1 MPHTPPMISLIE
13 KIAVVTGAGSGIG
26 AAIAECFAAAGAH
39 VFATDINEAAAN
51 KTAAAISEKGYK
63 AQALTLDVG
72 DEASCLGAVRAVSET
87 CGRLDVL
94 VNNAGVGHVGD
105 ILRTAPADLERLWRI
120 NVLGVY
126 QLSRAALPG
135 MIERGCGSIVN
146 IASIAGLMGMEA
158 RFAYTTTKHAV
169 VGMTRA
175 MAMDHGTTG
184 VRINAICPG
193 RVRTP
198 FVDEMLRQYPN
209 PEDYLRQLEAPHAM
223 KRMATPA
230 EIASAALYLASDAA
244 SFVTGSAM
252 TVDGGYTTGK

>member
-1 MPHTPPMISLIE
+1 MITLTD
-13 KIAVVTGAGSGIG
+13 KIALVTGAGSGIG
-26 AAIAECFAAAGAH
+26 AAIAECFGEAGAL
-39 VFATDINEAAAN
+39 VFATDRDEAAAQQ
-51 KTAAAISEKGYK
+51 TAWRIREAGHRAES
-63 AQALTLDVG
+63 LMLDVS
-72 DEASCLGAVRAVSET
+72 DEASCLAGVRAVMEK
-87 CGRLDVL
+87 CGRCDVL
-94 VNNAGVGHVGD
+94 VNNAGVGHVGT
-105 ILRTAPADLERLWRI
+105 ILTTKPDDLERLWKV
-120 NVLGVY
+120 NVLGMY
-126 QLSRAALPG
+126 HLSRAVLPG
-135 MIERGCGSIVN
+135 MIERGIGSIVN

-184 VRINAICPG
+184 VRINCICPG

-198 FVDEMLRQYPN
+198 FVDAMLRQYEN
-209 PEDYLRQLEAPHAM
+209 PDDYLRQMEAPHAM
-223 KRMATPA
+223 KRMAAPS

>member
-1 MPHTPPMISLIE
+1 MITLKN
-13 KIAVVTGAGSGIG
+13 KIAIVTGAGSGIG
-26 AAIAECFAAAGAH
+26 AAIAECFAAAGACVH
-39 VFATDINEAAAN
+39 AADINEPAAQRIAAN
-51 KTAAAISEKGYK
+51 ICESGYK
-63 AQALTLDVG
+63 AQPLALDVS
-72 DEASCLGAVRAVSET
+72 DESSCVEAIRAVVENS
-87 CGRLDVL
+87 GRIDVL

-105 ILRTAPADLERLWRI
+105 ILRTAPADLDRLWKI

-126 QLSRAALPG
+126 HLSRTVLPG
-135 MIERGCGSIVN
+135 MIEQGSGSIVN

-169 VGMTRA
+169 VGITRA
-175 MAMDHGTTG
+175 MAMDHSTTG

-223 KRMATPA
+223 KRMASPA

>member
-1 MPHTPPMISLIE
+1 MITLTD

-26 AAIAECFAAAGAH
+26 AAIASCFATAGAC
-39 VFATDINEAAAN
+39 VYATDINESAAQR
-51 KTAAAISEKGYK
+51 TAAAIREGGHK
-63 AQALTLDVG
+63 AHPLVLDVS
-72 DEASCLGAVRAVSET
+72 DEASCLGAVRTVGEMS
-87 CGRLDVL
+87 GRIDVL
-94 VNNAGVGHVGD
+94 VNNAGVGHVGN
-105 ILRTAPADLERLWRI
+105 ILGTAPSDFDRLWKV

-126 QLSRAALPG
+126 HLSRAVLSG
-135 MIERGCGSIVN
+135 MIERRSGSIVN

-169 VGMTRA
+169 VGITRA

-223 KRMATPA
+223 KRMASPS

-252 TVDGGYTTGK
+252 VVDGGYTTGK

>member
-1 MPHTPPMISLIE
+1 MISLTDKVAI
-13 KIAVVTGAGSGIG
+13 VTGAGSGIG
-26 AAIAECFAAAGAH
+26 AAIAECFAAAGAC
-39 VFATDINEAAAN
+39 VYATDINEAAAQRIAV
-51 KTAAAISEKGYK
+51 TICEKGHK
-63 AQALTLDVG
+63 AVPLALDVS
-72 DEASCLGAVRAVSET
+72 DEASCLAAVRSVEET
-87 CGRLDVL
+87 TGRADVL
-94 VNNAGVGHVGD
+94 VNNAGVGHVGN
-105 ILRTAPADLERLWRI
+105 ILGTAPGDLERLWKI

-126 QLSRAALPG
+126 HLSRAVLPG
-135 MIERGCGSIVN
+135 MLERRSGSIVN

-169 VGMTRA
+169 VGITRA
-175 MAMDHGTTG
+175 MALDHGTTG

-223 KRMATPA
+223 KRMASPS

-252 TVDGGYTTGK
+252 AVDGGYTTGK